1 MIIIRLKT
9 DSSAFQ
15 NRLSYG
21 DVEVAR
27 ILREIADN
35 LEQGIIKN
43 SMLDINGNSVCN
55 ISYTGKD
62 RR

>member
-1 MIIIRLKT
+1 MITIKLKT
-9 DSSAFQ
+9 DSSTFQ
-15 NRLSYG
+15 ANLGYG

-35 LEQGIIKN
+35 LEQGITKKTI
-43 SMLDINGNSVCN
+43 LDINGNSVCN

-62 RR
+62 RK

>member
-9 DSSAFQ
+9 DNSAFQ
-15 NRLSYG
+15 ENLSYG
-21 DVEVAR
+21 DIEVSR

-35 LEQGIIKN
+35 LEQGIQKN
-43 SMLDINGNSVCN
+43 TILDINGNPICN

-62 RR
+62 RK